1 MAEADLAKTA
11 VRTMKLL
18 EALASEG
25 SLGIT
30 DLSAAVGLH
39 KSTSY
44 RLVNTLREL
53 GYVRQDPATERYS
66 LTLRLFELGSMVLSR
81 LELWQEARPIIERLS
96 KDTRET
102 VHLATLDRGEVVYLD
117 KVESTQTLRVAMMSR
132 VGMTAP
138 TYCTGV
144 GKILL
149 AFAPQDQLEAVIS
162 DMTFEQFTEN
172 TITDKDLL
180 RRELATI
187 RQNGYAIDD
196 EEHERGVRCV
206 AAPIHDWNGE
216 VAAALSISVPTV
228 RMTNAD
234 VPAYR
239 EKVLA
244 AATEIHRRLGGTQAP
259 EVQTTRSEA
268 AKTEVGTHAKEPTKD
283 RAGGNA

>member
-1 MAEADLAKTA
+1 MDEANRAKTA
-11 VRTMKLL
+11 VRTMKLI
-18 EALASEG
+18 EVLAAEG

-30 DLSAAVGLH
+30 NLSRAVGLH
-39 KSTSY
+39 NSTTH

-53 GYVRQDPATERYS
+53 GYVRQDPTTERYS
-66 LTLRLFELGSMVLSR
+66 LTLRLFELGSIVLAR
-81 LELWQEARPIIERLS
+81 LELWQEARPVIERLS

-102 VHLATLDRGEVVYLD
+102 VHLATLDRGEMVYLE

-149 AFAPQDQLEAVIS
+149 AFASEESLESTIGS
-162 DMTFEQFTEN
+162 LEFQQFTEN
-172 TITDKDLL
+172 TITDTDLL
-180 RRELATI
+180 RRELENI

-206 AAPIHDWNGE
+206 AAPIHDWTGDV
-216 VAAALSISVPTV
+216 VAGLSISVPTV

-234 VPAYR
+234 IPFYR
-239 EKVLA
+239 EQVLTA
-244 AATEIHRRLGGTQAP
+244 ASEIHRRLGGNGVIGWEGASP
-259 EVQTTRSEA
+259 ERAVS
-268 AKTEVGTHAKEPTKD
+268 HAGVISGQIASTGAD
-283 RAGGNA
+283 GSV